1 MNTPLSRR
9 TIRSVALVINPHSG
23 HGRGVAA
30 ATAAAALFAE
40 HGVRVRE
47 IRGADAADTVRLV
60 RAAVQSADRPD
71 AVVCAGGDG
80 LACVTVQALAGT
92 GVALGLLPG
101 GTGNDLARELGVPK
115 GDSRAAAEIVLGGAV
130 RTIDLGVIEATAA
143 PDEDAGTPDP
153 APSAAM
159 TLPRPM
165 RFATVAATG
174 FDARVTLRANRMR
187 RPKGSL
193 RYSLAAVPEL
203 LGQLAVPY
211 RITLSG
217 GPDGAGP
224 RVIDTDAVMVAVGNT
239 RSYGGGMLICPDAI
253 LDDGLLDVTVVGAM
267 SRDRMVRMLPALAA
281 GRRVDHPAV
290 THHRAGVVT
299 VAADV
304 PATADGDPAGR
315 LPATFRADPG
325 ALTVLVPG

>member
-1 MNTPLSRR
+1 MNTSVSRR
-9 TIRSVALVINPHSG
+9 QIRSVALVINPHSG
-23 HGRGVAA
+23 HGRGLAA

-40 HGVRVRE
+40 HGMRVRE
-47 IRGADAADTVRLV
+47 IRGADAADTVALV

-80 LACVTVQALAGT
+80 LVCVTVQALAGT
-92 GVALGLLPG
+92 DVALGLLPG

-115 GDSRAAAEIVLGGAV
+115 GDSRAAAEIVLGGVV
-130 RTIDLGVIEATAA
+130 RTIDLGVIEE
-143 PDEDAGTPDP
+143 PAGSDGPHPSDP
-153 APSAAM
+153 AAVS

-193 RYSLAAVPEL
+193 RYSCAAVPEL
-203 LGQLAVPY
+203 LGQLAVPF
-211 RITLSG
+211 RIELSG
-217 GPDGAGP
+217 GPEGTSP
-224 RVIDTDAVMVAVGNT
+224 RVIETDAVMVAVGNT
-239 RSYGGGMLICPDAI
+239 RTYGGGMLICPDAI
-253 LDDGLLDVTVVGAM
+253 LDDGLLDLTVVGAM
-267 SRDRMVRMLPALAA
+267 SRAQLIRMLPALAA
-281 GRRVDHPAV
+281 GRRVEHPAV
-290 THHRAGVVT
+290 THHRAQAVT

-304 PATADGDPAGR
+304 PATADGDPAER

-325 ALTVLVPG
+325 ALSVLVPH